1 MDNQVSHMEL
11 RLQIQLNRYVGHS
24 IVRLPPGPVLIFP
37 FRSWRIP
44 LVHNILD
51 AMRLFRSGTFAFR
64 SGIAI
69 ETFLLFG
76 GAMGA
81 VQMGKNA
88 IFRFAF

>member
-1 MDNQVSHMEL
+1 MDNQVSHMEF
-11 RLQIQLNRYVGHS
+11 RLQIQLNRHVGHS

-69 ETFLLFG
+69 ETFL
-76 GAMGA
+76 GATLHE